1 MPKVHAIYTYPIKS
15 LEGMAVRSSKITAGG
30 SLLYDREFAFFDG
43 EQKFIKGKN
52 APELFKVRVSY
63 DLPRYTAFFSFE
75 GSGNEASFNLLNDT
89 DKIQSHFGNYFNK
102 AVRFSRNT
110 HSGFPDDV
118 AASGP
123 TFVSLASLHTVAGWF
138 PGLTVEEIIR
148 RFRVNIIIDD
158 APAFWEDKLFGL
170 PGEVQPFS
178 IGDVQFH
185 GTNPCAR
192 CPVPTRD
199 SRTGEILTGF
209 QKRFAEMRQATLPPW
224 SEPSRFDHYYRFT
237 INTVMPPAQE
247 GKTIHVGDEVIIG

>member
-1 MPKVHAIYTYPIKS
+1 MPKVHEIYTYPIKS
-15 LEGMAVRSSKITAGG
+15 LEGMPVQSSQITPGG

-43 EQKFIKGKN
+43 QQKFIKGKN
-52 APELFKVRVSY
+52 TPELLKVRVSY
-63 DLPRYTAFFSFE
+63 EMRRYAATFRIE
-75 GSGNEASFNLLNDT
+75 GGDTEAAFNLLTDT
-89 DKIQSHFGNYFNK
+89 ENLQSYFGNYFKK
-102 AVRFSRNT
+102 AVHFSRNT
-110 HSGFPDDV
+110 HGGFPDDV

-123 TFVSLASLHTVAGWF
+123 TLVSLASLHTVAGWF
-138 PGLTVEEIIR
+138 PGLTVEEVIR
-148 RFRVNIIIDD
+148 RFRMNIIIDG

-192 CPVPTRD
+192 CPVPTRN

-209 QKRFAEMRQATLPPW
+209 QKRFAEMRQATLPSW

-237 INTVMPPAQE
+237 LNTVMPPAQE
-247 GKTIHVGDEVIIG
+247 GKTIYVGDEVIIG